1 MQFYYEVKF
10 KSDTNL
16 FPKIRIGQVKELPI
30 PKVNNSQQQ
39 PVIAVV
45 NQIIKAK
52 AADQQADTLEL
63 ESQMNL
69 LLYKLYNLNYNEVKV
84 VDSEFGLT
92 EEEYVSLFIS
102 E

>member
-1 MQFYYEVKF
+1 
-10 KSDTNL
+10 
-16 FPKIRIGQVKELPI
+16 
-30 PKVNNSQQQ
+30 
-39 PVIAVV
+39 
-45 NQIIKAK
+45 
-52 AADQQADTLEL
+52 LEL

-92 EEEYVSLFIS
+92 EEEYVSLLIS